1 MSGSCSLAA
10 TINRVASFFFVRLLM
25 RTFLPANRSLV
36 IRRDQR
42 ILLSNRIASVL
53 RTILSNMTP
62 TSLIIVTDRGTLK
75 AYKVNDTPTRGPSLQ
90 LVQAFDT
97 TDAHGRYQ
105 DKMTDQA
112 GSFPNGA
119 APGQMNSI
127 AERTGIETENDR
139 RIVKQLADSI
149 ADVVE
154 REGKDGWSF
163 AAPASIHSAVV
174 EQLPPE
180 IRDRIVEHVKSD
192 LVKIEPA
199 KLAGHFRSLQRM

>member
-1 MSGSCSLAA
+1 
-10 TINRVASFFFVRLLM
+10 
-25 RTFLPANRSLV
+25 
-36 IRRDQR
+36 
-42 ILLSNRIASVL
+42 
-53 RTILSNMTP
+53 MTP

-75 AYKVNDTPTRGPSLQ
+75 AYKVNETPTRGPNLQ

-105 DKMTDQA
+105 DKLTDQA
-112 GSFPNGA
+112 GSFPDGA

-127 AERTGIETENDR
+127 GERTGIENENDR

-149 ADVVE
+149 VEVVQ
-154 REGKDGWSF
+154 REGRDGWSF

-174 EQLPPE
+174 EQLPPD

-192 LVKIEPA
+192 LVKIEPS
-199 KLAGHFRSLQRM
+199 KLPTHFRSLRSI

>member
-1 MSGSCSLAA
+1 
-10 TINRVASFFFVRLLM
+10 
-25 RTFLPANRSLV
+25 
-36 IRRDQR
+36 
-42 ILLSNRIASVL
+42 
-53 RTILSNMTP
+53 MTP

-75 AYKVNDTPTRGPSLQ
+75 AYKVNDTPTRGPSLK

-105 DKMTDQA
+105 DKLTDQA
-112 GSFPNGA
+112 GASSTGA
-119 APGQMNSI
+119 TPGQVSSI
-127 AERTGIETENDR
+127 AERTGIDNENDR

-149 ADVVE
+149 TEVVE
-154 REGKDGWSF
+154 REGKEGWSF

-174 EQLPPE
+174 DQLPPE

-199 KLAGHFRSLQRM
+199 KLPGHFRSLQPI

>member
-1 MSGSCSLAA
+1 
-10 TINRVASFFFVRLLM
+10 
-25 RTFLPANRSLV
+25 
-36 IRRDQR
+36 
-42 ILLSNRIASVL
+42 
-53 RTILSNMTP
+53 MTP

-75 AYKVNDTPTRGPSLQ
+75 AYKVNTTPTRGPSLQ

-105 DKMTDQA
+105 DKLTDQA
-112 GSFPNGA
+112 GAFPSGA
-119 APGQMNSI
+119 GPGQMNSI
-127 AERTGIETENDR
+127 AERTGIDIENDR

-149 ADVVE
+149 VDVVQ
-154 REGKDGWSF
+154 REGNGGWSF

-174 EQLPPE
+174 EQLPAE

-199 KLAGHFRSLQRM
+199 KLAGHFRSLQPI

>member
-1 MSGSCSLAA
+1 
-10 TINRVASFFFVRLLM
+10 
-25 RTFLPANRSLV
+25 
-36 IRRDQR
+36 
-42 ILLSNRIASVL
+42 
-53 RTILSNMTP
+53 MTP

-75 AYKVNDTPTRGPSLQ
+75 AYKVNNTPTRGPSLR

-112 GSFPNGA
+112 GSFPSGV
-119 APGQMNSI
+119 APGQGNSV
-127 AERTGIETENDR
+127 AERTGIDIENDR

-149 ADVVE
+149 VDVVE
-154 REGKDGWSF
+154 REGTDGWSF

-174 EQLPPE
+174 DLLPPE

-199 KLAGHFRSLQRM
+199 KLPAHFRSLQPI